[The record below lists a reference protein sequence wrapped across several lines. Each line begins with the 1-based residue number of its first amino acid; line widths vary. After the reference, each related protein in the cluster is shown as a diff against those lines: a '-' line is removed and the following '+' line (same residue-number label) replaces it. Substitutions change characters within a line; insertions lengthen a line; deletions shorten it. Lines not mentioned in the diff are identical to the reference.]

1 MAQKKKQQKR
11 KQNSGLALY
20 QKIQK
25 QFTKI
30 NNDLPENRKLSVQ
43 LRRKIISETLYP
55 KFKKLPKS
63 KIRLRDINTSIEGIV
78 DLIPPSELCDPN
90 FISPQLYATVAWY
103 DIDEFIQNVMPDC
116 IFVKVNA
123 GEYGETKVF
132 NTRNYEYN
140 KSGVRDIIENVR
152 PLAENTSALDFSG
165 YQKLRSGKKND
176 GTPENY
182 YIEFILNINA
192 EPQGNTN
199 VTKFALSKD
208 DKPTQRKVRAT
219 IIEKINQLK
228 SKKRKKVRARKTL
241 AKNIELQK
249 ALGKIIEK
257 KKSPAEKKKWVVH
270 YQKSYEKLRKAMDR
284 DFKAGLLTEA
294 QYKAA
299 LKNLFK

>member
-1 MAQKKKQQKR
+1 
-11 KQNSGLALY
+11 
-20 QKIQK
+20 
-25 QFTKI
+25 
-30 NNDLPENRKLSVQ
+30 
-43 LRRKIISETLYP
+43 
-55 KFKKLPKS
+55 
-63 KIRLRDINTSIEGIV
+63 
-78 DLIPPSELCDPN
+78 
-90 FISPQLYATVAWY
+90 
-103 DIDEFIQNVMPDC
+103 MPDC